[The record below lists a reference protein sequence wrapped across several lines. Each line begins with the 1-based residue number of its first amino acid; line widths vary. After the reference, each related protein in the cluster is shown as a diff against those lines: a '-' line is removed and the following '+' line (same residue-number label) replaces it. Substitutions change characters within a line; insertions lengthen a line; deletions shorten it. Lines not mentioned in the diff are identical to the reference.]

1 LQSIEPNIQAMS
13 YISALNPNDV
23 LQGRGAASDRNE
35 GNIRFRALVAQ
46 RRAEYHAATQK
57 ETKARIG
64 QEIVAAVHE
73 VGGRFVRKVDS
84 VSEAESLGI
93 PLGMQ
98 AWLPIGEAAVLEKVK
113 QALRDGRSR
122 ELQMRQAQACGHSN
136 ESTVTTRS
144 PHFQEARLPPAQLVL
159 PIAAAGCLDDGLS
172 TSGQRLPTG
181 IPTASVQGPAAS
193 LFTER
198 TYQLERHQQ
207 QELMSPQSLF
217 SQLAPT
223 VHTPTSTFALP
234 AMAQTLSRPLHVEQ
248 FAASPPLAAPL
259 NSQLAFSHAQYVQ
272 DLQRQLAAVLASG
285 PTQASVE
292 DISVACR
299 LSSSWRDIPET
310 YQTFFPVADQ
320 QLGPHFTSKDLRV
333 LLLTKALAEANG
345 EASCL
350 GRIRAVLAT
359 VQQLPDDR
367 LRLSAIEVQSMAAV
381 VQSISAMLYGET

>member
-1 LQSIEPNIQAMS
+1 MNIRAMS
-13 YISALNPNDV
+13 YISAINHNDV

-46 RRAEYHAATQK
+46 RRTEYLAATQK
-57 ETKARIG
+57 EAKARIA
-64 QEIVAAVHE
+64 QEIIDAVHE

-113 QALRDGRSR
+113 QALRDGRSV
-122 ELQMRQAQACGHSN
+122 ELQMHQTPAEGRLHRSN
-136 ESTVTTRS
+136 ESAATTRS
-144 PHFQEARLPPAQLVL
+144 PHFQEARLPAAQLAL
-159 PIAAAGCLDDGLS
+159 PIAAAGCLDDGLGS

-181 IPTASVQGPAAS
+181 RVQGPTDR
-193 LFTER
+193 LFTGR
-198 TYQLERHQQ
+198 TNHLEHHQQ

-223 VHTPTSTFALP
+223 VHTPTCTFPLP
-234 AMAQTLSRPLHVEQ
+234 AIAQTRPLSVEQ
-248 FAASPPLAAPL
+248 LAGICPPLAAPL
-259 NSQLAFSHAQYVQ
+259 NSQLALSQPQYVQ
-272 DLQRQLAAVLASG
+272 DLQHQLAAVLASG

-310 YQTFFPVADQ
+310 YQAFFPVAHQ

-333 LLLTKALAEANG
+333 LLLTKALAEAAG
-345 EASCL
+345 DASCL
-350 GRIRAVLAT
+350 GRIHAVLET
-359 VQQLPDDR
+359 VQRLPADR
-367 LRLSAIEVQSMAAV
+367 LRLSAIEVQSMVTA
-381 VQSISAMLYGET
+381 VQSVSAMLYGEA